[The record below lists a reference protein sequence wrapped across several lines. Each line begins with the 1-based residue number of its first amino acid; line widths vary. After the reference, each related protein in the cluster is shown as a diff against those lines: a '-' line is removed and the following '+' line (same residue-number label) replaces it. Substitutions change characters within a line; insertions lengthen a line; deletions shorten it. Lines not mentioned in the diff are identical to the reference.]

1 MAIQPTHGHFDAF
14 GTYGFLA
21 VRRAEALAEP
31 LALTERVVADGD
43 ATSSRFRAD
52 TDLTP
57 ANRHPGHWVDV
68 DPLLVA
74 AVEVACEAADR
85 TGGLVSP
92 LLGRPLVQ
100 LGYDR
105 DFGELAPA
113 TGAVDLPWVDVP
125 DVLDVPD
132 LDAWRDLGLDRT
144 GRLRVP
150 AGTALDL
157 GSTGKA
163 WAADLVATGLERE
176 LGISAVVSLGGDVRV
191 AGPDGRPWPVA
202 ISDSPGAE
210 PATRVGLDAG
220 GLATSST
227 RVRRWSQGGIARH
240 HLLDPRTGRPAPE
253 VWRTVTATGP
263 TCVAANTAST
273 AAIVLGHEAPEWLRE
288 HGVTARLVAADGTPA
303 YLGGWPP
310 DPRPVDAHREAS

>member
-1 MAIQPTHGHFDAF
+1 MAAPTTHARFDAF

-21 VRRAEALAEP
+21 VRRADALAD
-31 LALTERVVADGD
+31 AVAVAERVVADID
-43 ATSSRFRAD
+43 ATCSRFRD
-52 TDLTP
+52 DSDLTR
-57 ANRHPGHWVDV
+57 ANRHPGRWVDV

-74 AVEVACEAADR
+74 AVEVACEAAER

-105 DFGELAPA
+105 DFGELAAA
-113 TGAVDLPWVDVP
+113 TGVVDLPWVDVP
-125 DVLDVPD
+125 D
-132 LDAWRDLGLDRT
+132 LDAWRDVGVDRA
-144 GRLRVP
+144 GRLRIP

-163 WAADLVATGLERE
+163 WAADLVATGIERE
-176 LGISAVVSLGGDVRV
+176 LGAAAVVSLGGDVRV
-191 AGPDGRPWPVA
+191 AVPDGRPWAVTV
-202 ISDSPGAE
+202 SEFPGSA
-210 PATRVGLDAG
+210 PATGIGLESG

-227 RVRRWSQGGIARH
+227 QVRRWSQAGVARH

-253 VWRTVTATGP
+253 IWRTVTATGP

-273 AAIVLGHEAPEWLRE
+273 AAVILGGEAQAWLGQ
-288 HGVTARLVAADGTPA
+288 HGVTARLVAADGAPS
-303 YLGGWPP
+303 YQGGWPP
-310 DPRPVDAHREAS
+310 DPLPVDAHREAS